1 MFEITGNEI
10 SELNDTDLRTLVGL
24 LCEADLRVNC
34 LSTAGV
40 TWGGHQD
47 AKDGGLDVRVE
58 LSSTPDPDG
67 FVPRSVTGYQVKKP
81 DMPRA
86 EIIKEMRPG
95 GKLRQVIQELAAA
108 CGAYI
113 IVSSTGSTSDSALRD
128 RRDAMKEAVA
138 DIDHPSSLTLDF
150 YDRGRLAGWVRSHP
164 SLVLWVRGKI
174 GRPMQGWRP
183 FENWAN
189 APGGIEEE
197 YLLDEEVRLHDGTT
211 PVTDGMAAVNGINHL
226 RSVLHRP
233 ASSVRLAGLSGVGKT
248 RLLQALFDDR
258 IGQNSLNP
266 TLVLYT
272 DVSDSP
278 DPDPRVFAE
287 RLIALQRPAILAVD
301 NCPPDLHRRLTSV
314 CVASGSSV
322 SLITV
327 EYDVREDQPEG
338 TDIFLLEPASI
349 ALVEKMIQIRFKHV
363 SQTDARTIAEFSG
376 GNARIAIALANTV
389 IKGETLAD
397 LKDDDLFQRLFV
409 QRNESSHNLLRSA
422 EVCSLVYSFDCQA
435 AKDLDSELKL
445 LAKLVGRS
453 VSELFRDVSELKR
466 RDLVQQRNVWRAVLP
481 HALAN
486 KLAQRALENIPLDEI
501 LAAFVEEGAERL
513 LKSFSRRLSYLHKSE
528 IAVEVAGRW
537 LSADGLLGNVSDLNE
552 LGISLLGNIAPIAPL
567 ATLEV
572 IERAANSDNGQDFT
586 SRQNIHFSLF
596 TNLLR
601 SLAYDAALFDRCTGL
616 IIRFALSEKP
626 NENNNS
632 IRDLLKSLFYIHLSG
647 THASASHRLKVI
659 ERLIDSA
666 SENEQ
671 ELGLLLLRAA
681 LETSHFS
688 SHHVFDFGARPRDYG
703 YWPKTRAEII
713 QWYTLFIR
721 LTEGLALSQWPLAVK
736 AKKILANNFRG
747 LWCAGVFDEL
757 ERVTKVFLDTDGVWN
772 DGWIAVRTTI
782 RYDAKRMDSELIER
796 LQVLEKILAP
806 ASLLERARTFA
817 FSCHGSALD
826 LVDALEGDDGEV
838 IERYERVD
846 EVSRQIG
853 REVARNEDV
862 FKVLLPEIVRTGGP
876 RLHSFSQGL
885 AEGTVEPLAM
895 WQAFRQHLASTP
907 TDQRN
912 CQALCGF
919 LYIIA
924 KSQPELSE
932 IMLNDAVKDDV
943 LGALF
948 PILQTSVRID
958 ENGVKRLNQSLA
970 IGFSPIDTFRNLA
983 NGRSHESINDINLSD
998 LLSMIASKPGGLDT
1012 AIDILYMRLHSH
1024 KDTGCAPSEAIL
1036 SVGQQLLLQLTFN
1049 REDKSRDRMDHELS
1063 GIVNVCFKSKAAL
1076 LSAKN
1081 LSNKMAKAISEYLI
1095 YPNDYRQLLASLA
1108 LKQPIAFLDGFF
1120 LDSEDPDFQ
1129 LLTGFGDDF
1138 DREPSPL
1145 SQIDD
1150 GIILDWCEMNP
1161 PVRYPIIAASI
1172 CAYRHNECVNQ
1183 LEWEPQALS
1192 IVDNS
1197 PDVIAVLNIIKRK
1210 FRPSSW
1216 SGSRADIM
1224 EKRLILFAQL
1234 KTHQNPL
1241 VVEWACDEEVIFEE
1255 EISSERKWEQER
1267 SRSRD
1272 ERFE

>member
-10 SELNDTDLRTLVGL
+10 NELNDSDLRSLVGL
-24 LCEADLRVNC
+24 LCEADLRMNNFP
-34 LSTAGV
+34 TAGV

-58 LSSTPDPDG
+58 LSSKPNPDG

-95 GKLRQVIQELAAA
+95 GKLRPVIQELATVS
-108 CGAYI
+108 GAYI
-113 IVSSTGSTSDSALRD
+113 IVSNTGSTSDSALRD

-138 DIDHPSSLTLDF
+138 DIDQPSRLKLDF
-150 YDRGRLAGWVRSHP
+150 YDRERLAGWVRSHP
-164 SLVLWVRGKI
+164 SLVIWVRGKI
-174 GRPMQGWRP
+174 GKPIQGWRP

-189 APGGIEEE
+189 APGGVEEE
-197 YLLDEEVRLHDGTT
+197 YLLDDELRLHDGTT
-211 PVTDGMAAVNGINHL
+211 PVTDGMAAVDGINRL

-248 RLLQALFDDR
+248 RLLQALFDNR
-258 IGQNSLNP
+258 IGQNPLNP
-266 TLVLYT
+266 ALVFYT

-278 DPDPRVFAE
+278 DPDPRIFAE
-287 RLIALQRPAILAVD
+287 RLIALQKPAILAVD

-314 CVASGSSV
+314 CAASGSLV
-322 SLITV
+322 SLISV

-338 TDIFLLEPASI
+338 TDVFLLEPASI
-349 ALVEKMIQIRFKHV
+349 TLVEKMVQSRFKHV
-363 SQTDARTIAEFSG
+363 SQIDAHTIAEFSG

-409 QRNESSHNLLRSA
+409 QRNESSYTLLRSA
-422 EVCSLVYSFDCQA
+422 EVCSLVYSFDCQTS
-435 AKDLDSELKL
+435 KDLDSELKL
-445 LAKLVGRS
+445 LARLAGRS
-453 VSELFRDVSELKR
+453 VRELFRDVSELKR

-528 IAVEVAGRW
+528 IAVEIAGRW
-537 LSADGLLGNVSDLNE
+537 LSADGLLGNVSNLNE

-572 IERAANSDNGQDFT
+572 IERAANGEHGQDFT

-601 SLAYDAALFDRCTGL
+601 SLAYDAALFDRCTEL
-616 IIRFALSEKP
+616 IIRFALSEKQ

-632 IRDLLKSLFYIHLSG
+632 IRDLLKSLFYIQLSG
-647 THASASHRLKVI
+647 THASASQRLKVI
-659 ERLIDSA
+659 ERLVDSA

-736 AKKILANNFRG
+736 AKKLLSNNFRG
-747 LWCAGVFDEL
+747 LWCAGVFDET
-757 ERVTKVFLDTDGVWN
+757 ERVTKEFLDTDGVWN
-772 DGWIAVRTTI
+772 DGWIAIRTTI
-782 RYDAKRMDSELIER
+782 RYDSKRMDSELIER
-796 LQVLEKILAP
+796 LQGLEKILAP

-838 IERYERVD
+838 TERYERAD

-907 TDQRN
+907 IDQRN

-958 ENGVKRLNQSLA
+958 ENGVKRLNQSLE
-970 IGFSPIDTFRNLA
+970 IGVSPIDTFRNLA
-983 NGRSHESINDINLSD
+983 NGRSHESINDQD
-998 LLSMIASKPGGLDT
+998 LCELLNAIVLKPGGLDI
-1012 AIDILYMRLHSH
+1012 AIDILHMRFHSYN
-1024 KDTGCAPSEAIL
+1024 DSGCAPSAIISSL
-1036 SVGQQLLLQLTFN
+1036 GQQLLLQLTFA
-1049 REDKSRDRMDHELS
+1049 REDKYQGRMDYEL
-1063 GIVNVCFKSKAAL
+1063 GEIVNVCFVDKAA
-1076 LSAKN
+1076 SVTAVK
-1081 LSNKMAKAISEYLI
+1081 LSNKLAKAISNYLI
-1095 YPNDYRQLLASLA
+1095 YPHDYRHFLASLT

-1120 LDSEDPDFQ
+1120 GDNEDPDFR
-1129 LLTGFGDDF
+1129 LLTGFGDNI
-1138 DREPSPL
+1138 DREPNPL
-1145 SQIDD
+1145 SHIDD
-1150 GIILDWCEMNP
+1150 GIILDWCEKNP
-1161 PVRYPIIAASI
+1161 SVRYPIIAASI
-1172 CAYRHNECVNQ
+1172 GAYRHSESDNQ
-1183 LEWEPQALS
+1183 LEWEPLS
-1192 IVDNS
+1192 LTIIDNS
-1197 PDVIAVLNIIKRK
+1197 PDVIAVLNIFKRK

-1241 VVEWACDEEVIFEE
+1241 VVEWACNEEAIFEK
-1255 EISSERKWEQER
+1255 EISSERKWEQES